1 MKDLARYLGRIVNA
15 LSYVTGGIAA
25 LALVAAAIIIT
36 EGVMVRKLL
45 GVSTIWQIEASV
57 YLLMYACFV
66 GAAFAQMHD
75 HHLNV
80 DLVIIHLSPR
90 SREITLIIVSVL
102 TCILCAIIAVYAWPM
117 WYEAFIRGDHSE
129 SLWGP
134 PIWIPYFFIPFGM
147 TLLFLQYIVSISKR
161 IVALKNCIRDPGR

>member
-1 MKDLARYLGRIVNA
+1 
-15 LSYVTGGIAA
+15 
-25 LALVAAAIIIT
+25 
-36 EGVMVRKLL
+36 
-45 GVSTIWQIEASV
+45 
-57 YLLMYACFV
+57 
-66 GAAFAQMHD
+66 MHD

-90 SREITLIIVSVL
+90 SREITLITVSVL